1 MSYEIVLG
9 YARKLRKNPTKAEKY
24 FWIQVRRRN
33 ILGMKFTRQFIVRY
47 FGDDQREH
55 FYIADFHCHQKK
67 LIVEIDGAYHNQTKQ
82 IEYDRI
88 RDEILIQMGY
98 TVLRFK
104 NEDVLNNWNIVLEKL
119 KKHLI

>member
-24 FWIQVRRRN
+24 FWIQVRRKN
-33 ILGMKFTRQFIVRY
+33 ILDMKFTRQYIVSH
-47 FGDDQREH
+47 FDNDQRAH